1 MAKDEKSLLEEL
13 DRILRSDEIR
23 AQIQRVVERVRK
35 DLTRKKKAV
44 MAWEPVP
51 LQVFGGGL
59 PPEIQSSWV
68 FILRAGANTGAERH
82 PNSHQRM
89 MTLEGTGDMQ
99 TEKRERWQ
107 QPSKQTSNA
116 EPIRQAQGGLTSN
129 VEIKEGKAGPSQPPS
144 LGLRRATE
152 SAVSGQT
159 SDVTICWQ
167 SNILVSDPDVPLDEQ
182 WISIPPNVWHQPVVA
197 TGTDW
202 VVVSFHTVPAEELIE
217 ERPGSGEGG
226 TKQMRYLGK
235 RGK

>member
-1 MAKDEKSLLEEL
+1 MTKDEKSLLDEL

-35 DLTRKKKAV
+35 DLTRKKEAV

-51 LQVFGGGL
+51 LQVFGRAL
-59 PPEIQSSWV
+59 PSGIQSSWV

-89 MTLEGTGDMQ
+89 MTLDGTGDMQ
-99 TEKRERWQ
+99 V
-107 QPSKQTSNA
+107 
-116 EPIRQAQGGLTSN
+116 G
-129 VEIKEGKAGPSQPPS
+129 SQPPS
-144 LGLRRATE
+144 PKLWRAKE

-159 SDVTICWQ
+159 SDDAIQWL
-167 SNILVSDPDVPLDEQ
+167 SNILVSDLDVPLDER

-197 TGTDW
+197 TETDW
-202 VVVSFHTVPAEELIE
+202 VVVSFHTVPAAELIE

-235 RGK
+235 TEK

>member
-23 AQIQRVVERVRK
+23 AQIQRLVERVRK
-35 DLTRKKKAV
+35 DLTRKKEAV

-51 LQVFGGGL
+51 LQIFGGGL

-99 TEKRERWQ
+99 TEKRETWQ
-107 QPSKQTSNA
+107 QPAKQASNA
-116 EPIRQAQGGLTSN
+116 EPIRQAQGELTSN
-129 VEIKEGKAGPSQPPS
+129 VKIKEGKADPSQPPS
-144 LGLRRATE
+144 PGLRLAKE

-159 SDVTICWQ
+159 SDVTI
-167 SNILVSDPDVPLDEQ
+167 
-182 WISIPPNVWHQPVVA
+182 
-197 TGTDW
+197 
-202 VVVSFHTVPAEELIE
+202 
-217 ERPGSGEGG
+217 
-226 TKQMRYLGK
+226 
-235 RGK
+235 

>member
-89 MTLEGTGDMQ
+89 MTLEGTGDM
-99 TEKRERWQ
+99 RV
-107 QPSKQTSNA
+107 
-116 EPIRQAQGGLTSN
+116 QALHGESSTG
-129 VEIKEGKAGPSQPPS
+129 
-144 LGLRRATE
+144 RAL
-152 SAVSGQT
+152 SP
-159 SDVTICWQ
+159 WQ
-167 SNILVSDPDVPLDEQ
+167 SNVLLSEPSARLERRG
-182 WISIPPNVWHQPVVA
+182 ISIHPNVWQPPVVRK
-197 TGTDW
+197 
-202 VVVSFHTVPAEELIE
+202 H
-217 ERPGSGEGG
+217 
-226 TKQMRYLGK
+226 
-235 RGK
+235 